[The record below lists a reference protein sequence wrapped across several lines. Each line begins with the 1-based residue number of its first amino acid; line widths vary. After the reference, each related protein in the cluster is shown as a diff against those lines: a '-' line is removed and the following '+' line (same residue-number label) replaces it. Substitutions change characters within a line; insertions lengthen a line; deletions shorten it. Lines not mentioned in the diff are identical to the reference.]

1 MKHVLLAAAL
11 TVVAGAAQA
20 QMWAPNPDLNKDGK
34 VTLSELQQTQAGGIL
49 RLDAD
54 KDGKITKAEAKPLAD
69 RAPNGAAMVDRI
81 WGRLDTNR
89 DGVISRAEI
98 DAGSKRRFELA
109 DTNRDGALSKDEIQ
123 AMRQNRGRDAG

>member
-11 TVVAGAAQA
+11 TLAAGAAQA

-34 VTLSELQQTQAGGIL
+34 VTLSEFQQVQAGGIL

-81 WGRLDTNR
+81 WGRLDANR
-89 DGVISRAEI
+89 DGIITRAEI

-109 DTNRDGALSKDEIQ
+109 DTDKDGALSKDELQ